1 MTFFVISVVK
11 LSRIVLLVFCDWM
24 YKIVCSPHRGPLV
37 PVLFHAVHQLLLLDG
52 FIGMEKGGLIQV
64 KK

>member
-1 MTFFVISVVK
+1 MAFFVISVVK
-11 LSRIVLLVFCDWM
+11 LSRIVLVFCDWM

-37 PVLFHAVHQLLLLDG
+37 PVLFHAVRQLLLLDG
-52 FIGMEKGGLIQV
+52 FIGMEKGGLTQV